1 MTEQYCAQV
10 TLHTAANI
18 TQYCVLK
25 NYALPGVNLKSFMA
39 AMGIQQDQFAAW
51 NPTVKA
57 DGSGYKSGYEYCVMV
72 QHFRQ
77 PGIISTCNQFVK
89 VNTMELPCQD
99 IETKFGLNHARF
111 VAWNPAVLNTCRGMV
126 AGYDYCVSIPNYRPV
141 YTTTSSI
148 SVTSPDTTIY
158 SAPTFTPFSRTA
170 G

>member
-57 DGSGYKSGYEYCVMV
+57 DGSGYKSGMALGAFSSRFESTDIFLGYEYCVMV

-89 VNTMELPCQD
+89 VNSTNGKSIVVRYE
-99 IETKFGLNHARF
+99 
-111 VAWNPAVLNTCRGMV
+111 NT
-126 AGYDYCVSIPNYRPV
+126 
-141 YTTTSSI
+141 
-148 SVTSPDTTIY
+148 
-158 SAPTFTPFSRTA
+158 SAC
-170 G
+170 